1 MAAPPDYYR
10 VLQVSRHA
18 EPEVIERAYKALA
31 LKYHPDRAPEEERD
45 KATRRLQSVNEAYGV
60 LSDAAKRKAYDGTL
74 PGEGAQAWDRFVDA
88 GLWGMFKDWVRAR
101 PRG

>member
-1 MAAPPDYYR
+1 MATVPDYYR

-31 LKYHPDRAPEEERD
+31 MKHHPDRASAEERPR
-45 KATRRLQSVNEAYGV
+45 ATRRLQAVNEAHAV
-60 LSDAAKRKAYDGTL
+60 LSDPAKRRAYDRML
-74 PGEGAQAWDRFVDA
+74 PGEGAHAWERFVDA
-88 GLWGMFKDWVRAR
+88 GLWGLFKDWVRAR

>member
-1 MAAPPDYYR
+1 MAKVPDYYR

-31 LKYHPDRAPEEERD
+31 LKYHPDRAPAEEKAR
-45 KATRRLQSVNEAYGV
+45 ATRRLQSVNEAYSV
-60 LSDAAKRKAYDGTL
+60 LSDAARRKTYDRTL

-88 GLWGMFKDWVRAR
+88 GLWGIFKDWVRAR
-101 PRG
+101 PKA

>member
-1 MAAPPDYYR
+1 MATVPDYYR
-10 VLQVSRHA
+10 ILQVSRHA

-31 LKYHPDRAPEEERD
+31 LKHHPDRAATEDRD
-45 KATRRLQSVNEAYGV
+45 KATRRIQSVNEAYAV
-60 LSDAAKRKAYDGTL
+60 LSDPARRKAYDRTL

-88 GLWGMFKDWVRAR
+88 GLWGLFKDWVRAR